1 MWGALATLGAGALSA
16 GSAFAINQANL
27 KNQNAVNDVNINLA
41 NTAHQREVADLRLAG
56 LNPIL
61 SASGNGAPSNVAQ
74 ASANLENPLSGL
86 ADGVSQAFSGKQLRT
101 LQAAQT
107 ASQLA
112 GADLTVANAQQA
124 RTATKIAEE
133 QLKRDKALT
142 DIYTS
147 KDGKKW
153 LRDKMMLDANPKTPT
168 NFLSALAEKIESQII
183 DPNSAR
189 SAKPS
194 TSDYI
199 VNPSITGPVLSEV
212 PKKFVNQSKKSS
224 KKPVKV
230 FVR

>member
-1 MWGALATLGAGALSA
+1 MWGALATLGAGALTA

-27 KNQNAVNDVNINLA
+27 KNQNAVNDLNINLA
-41 NTAHQREVADLRLAG
+41 NTAHQREVADLFLAG

-61 SASGNGAPSNVAQ
+61 SASGSGAPSNVAQ
-74 ASANLENPLSGL
+74 ASATQENPLSGL
-86 ADGVSQAFSGKQLRT
+86 SDSVSQAFSGKQLRK
-101 LQAAQT
+101 LQTAQT

-142 DIYTS
+142 EIYTS
-147 KDGKKW
+147 KDGKRW

-168 NFLSALAEKIESQII
+168 NFLSALGDKIESEYI
-183 DPNSAR
+183 NSAK

-194 TSDYI
+194 MTDYF
-199 VNPSITGPVLSEV
+199 VNPSITGPLLLQV
-212 PKKFVNQSKKSS
+212 PKKSSSSSKKPA

-230 FVR
+230 YVR